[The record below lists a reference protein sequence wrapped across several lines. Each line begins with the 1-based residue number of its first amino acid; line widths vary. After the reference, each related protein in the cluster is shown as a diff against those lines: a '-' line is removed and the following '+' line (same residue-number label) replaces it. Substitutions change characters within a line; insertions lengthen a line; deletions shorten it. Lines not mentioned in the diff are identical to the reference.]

1 MRRVGRPWRL
11 QETKKKGGPPKWPPI
26 LQRQV
31 SGLELVPDA
40 DANADR
46 HLELRRVAPE
56 DRADRLAE
64 VRIRRSVG
72 QLRVLVVIE
81 HAALVEEVEDVREQ
95 RRSTPTDCPERV
107 GRLQIHLALERRPLL
122 EAVDRL
128 DAGSARRD
136 GDFTVAAIVRV
147 GSHPCERLAGREVH
161 ARADV
166 EPAPGAVR
174 IELDLMRT
182 IERQDAVL
190 VAEEADVARL

>member
-1 MRRVGRPWRL
+1 PAGLIVGEALREQGGAEGQDEKRDACGESDGHGASRKP
-11 QETKKKGGPPKWPPI
+11 KKKGGPPKWPPI

-107 GRLQIHLALERRPLL
+107 GRLQIHLAL
-122 EAVDRL
+122 
-128 DAGSARRD
+128 
-136 GDFTVAAIVRV
+136 
-147 GSHPCERLAGREVH
+147 
-161 ARADV
+161 
-166 EPAPGAVR
+166 
-174 IELDLMRT
+174 
-182 IERQDAVL
+182 
-190 VAEEADVARL
+190 